1 MNQPYSTSRG
11 FDVRLQLTMRTG
23 RPVIV
28 EPYRMMKINEWH
40 VHADTCTLLS
50 GQPDDGEAGE
60 PVKISPRSMDVL
72 IYLAERPGQVVS
84 SEELLKAF
92 WVSSSATDHA
102 VHKVIAS
109 LRSALGDEPHNPRF
123 IKTLPKRGYSLI
135 ATVST
140 EDPAIARPAPDR
152 PRRTIRSLIP
162 RYRVPGAAFA
172 LACITAAAAAV
183 WMYATVERGVTAD
196 TTEAP
201 ADDGRRIAL
210 FRPSLS
216 QAAPATQ
223 YNQVNALLD
232 SLSVNLGKIP
242 ELDVIVAGNEDNNSE
257 TIDNMQVGYALNT
270 AIYDT
275 GENLRLTV
283 NLLRMPE
290 GTSLYANQFALTDT
304 GLLALEGEII
314 PEIVESVSIH
324 LDEERLQNMRS
335 WGTNDA
341 QAYQHFLKA
350 GFYTDQ
356 SNHRDWS
363 LALEHYEAAI
373 EKDPY
378 FINAYLGKATAAN
391 NMAVYSRNDRVDQLS
406 REVLDLSRR
415 LALVAPESEAL
426 ETLNL
431 VRMRIEGRNEWQQE
445 REYREQIRSGTAPG
459 YIYARYALYLIG
471 ARMYKEAEA
480 FLALAQTT
488 ERHRITPNEAWNFR
502 TQTLPPEEL
511 AEVKVNQLLERPVHI
526 GILGTAISSLAFTG
540 NLEKAR
546 FFLARQAE
554 HDGDGVRAHL
564 SAILIGAMSGK
575 LNHDSECRFLF
586 EPERINDPDLA
597 FNNGVLFFM
606 LEDFERGAEYWR
618 NLTRIDQ
625 RKLYTRLHAI
635 EPFFPDS
642 IRLDPRYADLLDELK
657 VGRNWQQRL
666 MTGVEELSE
675 YTGISLDPMS
685 RRHHE
690 NDTLMLRN
698 NLWDG
703 QTRNSVEQRR
713 QSYLPSDK

>member
-1 MNQPYSTSRG
+1 
-11 FDVRLQLTMRTG
+11 
-23 RPVIV
+23 
-28 EPYRMMKINEWH
+28 MMKINDWH
-40 VHADTCTLLS
+40 VHPDTCTLL
-50 GQPDDGEAGE
+50 PEPAEDGRAE

-72 IYLAERPGQVVS
+72 MYLAERPGQVVS
-84 SEELLKAF
+84 AEELLTAF
-92 WVSSSATDHA
+92 WASSSATDHA
-102 VHKVIAS
+102 VHKVMAA

-135 ATVST
+135 ATISRDSPDSA
-140 EDPAIARPAPDR
+140 ESSPDR
-152 PRRTIRSLIP
+152 STPSLRSLRP
-162 RYRVPGAAFA
+162 RYRVLAAAFA
-172 LACITAAAAAV
+172 LACLTAAGAAAWV
-183 WMYATVERGVTAD
+183 HTTVAPRGSAD
-196 TTEAP
+196 GAEPP
-201 ADDGRRIAL
+201 AGDSRRIAL

-216 QAAPATQ
+216 QAAPAAQ
-223 YNQVNALLD
+223 YSQINALLD
-232 SLSVNLGKIP
+232 SLSVSLGRIP
-242 ELDVIVAGNEDNNSE
+242 ALEVVLAESEDNTSRA
-257 TIDNMQVGYALNT
+257 IDSMQAGYALNT

-304 GLLALEGEII
+304 RLATLEGEII

-324 LDEERLQNMRS
+324 LDEERLQKMRS

-341 QAYQHFLKA
+341 RAYQHFLKA
-350 GFYTDQ
+350 GFYKDQ
-356 SNHRDWS
+356 SNHRDWT
-363 LALEHYEAAI
+363 LALEHYEKAI
-373 EKDPY
+373 EKDPH
-378 FINAYLGKATAAN
+378 FVNAYLGKATAAN

-445 REYREQIRSGTAPG
+445 REYREQIRAGTAPG

-471 ARMYKEAEA
+471 ARMYREAEG
-480 FLALAQTT
+480 FLALAQST

-546 FFLARQAE
+546 YFLARQAE

-575 LNHDSECRFLF
+575 LSRDGECRFLF
-586 EPERINDPDLA
+586 EPGRIDDPDLA
-597 FNNGVLFFM
+597 FNNGVLFFL

-625 RKLYTRLHAI
+625 RKLFTRLHAI

-642 IRLDPRYADLLDELK
+642 IRLDPRYAALLDELK
-657 VGRNWQQRL
+657 AGHNWQQRL
-666 MTGVEELSE
+666 MAGVEELSE

-685 RRHHE
+685 RRHYDE
-690 NDTLMLRN
+690 GVLMLQN
-698 NLWDG
+698 NLWDE
-703 QTRNSVEQRR
+703 QTRDRVERSR
-713 QSYLPSDK
+713 QSYLSSGQRSGASPGSVFAGDQ